1 MVQRM
6 SLGWISKTHK
16 RVEFVR
22 MRGPSGKGFA
32 EIAVSR
38 MKGSGPETPDLEN
51 FPSDDF
57 SESEQQ
63 QVGIVRCF
71 IVQKMR
77 LNYSINLLNSKM
89 FNSFV
94 YY

>member
-1 MVQRM
+1 MILFFLIQASLTSKMVQRM

-38 MKGSGPETPDLEN
+38 IKGSGPETPDLEN
-51 FPSDDF
+51 FPTDDF
-57 SESEQQ
+57 NESELQ
-63 QVGIVRCF
+63 QVRPSC
-71 IVQKMR
+71 
-77 LNYSINLLNSKM
+77 
-89 FNSFV
+89 
-94 YY
+94 

>member
-1 MVQRM
+1 MLLQASLTTKMVQRM

-57 SESEQQ
+57 RESEQQ
-63 QVGIVRCF
+63 QV
-71 IVQKMR
+71 Q
-77 LNYSINLLNSKM
+77 L
-89 FNSFV
+89 
-94 YY
+94 